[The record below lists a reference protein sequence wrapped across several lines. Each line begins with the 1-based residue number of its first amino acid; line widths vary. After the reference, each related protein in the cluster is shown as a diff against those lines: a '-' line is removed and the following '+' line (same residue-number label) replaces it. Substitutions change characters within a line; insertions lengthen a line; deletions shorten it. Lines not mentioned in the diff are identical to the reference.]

1 MNWHDVETIGEIAV
15 LGVSDLA
22 ECLLKPDPKG
32 ALAIRL
38 HNMAQALD
46 RSATAQQDPD
56 GARCAREQSARCAE
70 LADRLGVHT

>member
-1 MNWHDVETIGEIAV
+1 MNWHDVETIGEIAG

-46 RSATAQQDPD
+46 RSATAQQDSD

-70 LADRLGVHT
+70 LADRLGVCT